1 MRTGKEFLMQLIGQT
16 VNHEVFGKGV
26 VTGRDQQTMTV
37 HFPEGNK
44 MFLYP
49 EAFSKYLV
57 AQNRELQ
64 DLILSKYHAQEEARL
79 AKERAELARWE
90 KEAALRNRKIPSRS
104 QGVFDIQPDALKDA
118 FASWT
123 VSTGTYLS
131 GYSKGDPRIPDRMGP
146 NSLCLMTV
154 RRPGTVEAQRQIVGM
169 FMAPEDFDGSAC
181 EDGRITAHPKYRLQL
196 PADRSIPFWPYITS
210 VSSKQKWG
218 NTVFKYLP
226 NELGEQI
233 LRDLRGSCPDSQTVR
248 DFYDYFCTLNHLD
261 PVPGK

>member
-1 MRTGKEFLMQLIGQT
+1 MQLIGQT

-26 VTGRDQQTMTV
+26 VTARDQQTMTV

-64 DLILSKYHAQEEARL
+64 TQILDSFHAREEARL
-79 AKERAELARWE
+79 AGERAELAQWE
-90 KEAALRNRKIPSRS
+90 KEVALRNRKIPSRS
-104 QGVFDIQPDALKDA
+104 QAVFDISPAAAAEA
-118 FASWT
+118 FSTWT

-131 GYSKGDPRIPDRMGP
+131 GCSKGEPRIPDRLGP

-154 RRPGTVEAQRQIVGM
+154 RSPGTVESQRKIVGL

-181 EDGRITAHPKYRLQL
+181 EDGRITAHPLYRLQL
-196 PADRSIPFWPYITS
+196 PEDRAIPFWPYITGDE
-210 VSSKQKWG
+210 SKQKWG
-218 NTVFKYLP
+218 STAFKYLP
-226 NELGEQI
+226 NELAEQI
-233 LRDLRGSCPDSQTVR
+233 LRDLRSSCPDSQTVKK
-248 DFYDYFCTLNHLD
+248 FCDYFCTLNHLD
-261 PVPGK
+261 PISGK